1 MTTPQRWKII
11 DEIFAAALER
21 EPAERAAFLTQACG
35 SDEKLRQEVES
46 LLAHDLPESLVGSQA
61 VEEATQLLG
70 PASHSK
76 LQNQTIGPYQ
86 VIRSLGAGAMGHVY
100 LAHDKR
106 LNRPVAVKLLSFY
119 DVSQEERIRRFRR
132 EALAASALN
141 HPNILTIYEIG
152 EADDNHFIAT
162 EFVDGQTLHELIVRG
177 DVPAATA
184 VDIVSQIAKALAAA
198 HAAGI
203 VHRDIKP
210 ANIMV
215 RADGLVKVLDFG
227 IAKYSQ
233 PDDTD
238 PDTDASL
245 LTNPGA
251 VIGTAAYMSPEQ
263 ARGNTIDPRTDIWSL
278 GVIFYELITGRRP
291 FEGATAMDVMS
302 AVLERSPLT
311 FSERSLV
318 VPEPLERIVS
328 RMLQKDRD
336 ARYPTVNGVLLDL
349 NDLKKELES
358 AAESNRYSAGNKR
371 ITSAVKKEA
380 TGSIAVL
387 PFVNMSADLENEY
400 FCDGLSEELLNAL
413 TRIEDLKVA
422 ARTSAFSFKGKNATV
437 SAIGRALNVTSVLAG
452 SVRKAGNTL
461 RITVQLVNAA
471 NGFQVW
477 SERYDRELNDI
488 FDIQDEIALA
498 VVDALKVTLLGP
510 EKAALLKRHTENVE
524 AYQLYLKGRYYWWK
538 TAPEDFHRSRNF
550 FQRAVDADP
559 TYALGY
565 CGLSSYY
572 GFGSA
577 WGMLRPDEGWPKA
590 IAANEQ
596 AMALDETL
604 AEAHNDLAGISMVC
618 YRDAVATE
626 REAQRAFE
634 LNPKFQEIHYLYS
647 FYLLTKGQFD
657 GAIAE
662 GRKATE
668 LDPLSV
674 RVIQQLGNT
683 YYFARLFD
691 EAINQYRQALE
702 LDSDNPALH
711 ESLGDVFEQKDMQP
725 EAVSAWQ
732 KAKEFSGDNE
742 GAIFLGKVFA
752 KDGFYEAVRA
762 DAHRRLDKLQG
773 MSERGEYVPAIQFAR
788 NYVRLGNT
796 EEAFAWLEK
805 ACEERNVFPLL
816 LHADPVY
823 DNVRPDPRFAAL
835 LRRFSLSGDESST
848 AHAAREAA
856 TLTPS
861 SGSTSSAGLQRE
873 TKTEK
878 EQTGQDKPKARR
890 YFLAAG
896 VLGLL
901 LLVVAGLIYFSYGN
915 LHPAIEAIAVMP
927 FKNASGSSDVEYLSD
942 GMTDMLITSLSQL
955 PKLSVKAHSSVF
967 RYKGKEASPQQVGK
981 ELNVQAVLTGRL
993 VQRGNDLT
1001 LHIELVDVKTETALW
1016 SGDYNRPM
1024 TNLAT
1029 LQVEIARDVS
1039 QKLRVKLSGSE
1050 EQKVAKN
1057 YTANVE
1063 AYQLYLKGRFHVY
1076 KLTPPEVQQGIAYFQ
1091 QAIQL
1096 DPNYALAYV
1105 GLSEAYR
1112 SLALG
1117 VEVSPTEF
1125 LPKSR
1130 DAAQKAL
1137 DIDDG
1142 LPEAHTALGA
1152 TIFWHDWNWNEAENQ
1167 YKRGLELN
1175 PNSADTH
1182 LFYAHLL
1189 SNTGRHSEALVEIKR
1204 ARELDPFN
1212 PFLNALE
1219 GQFLLHAGKT
1229 DEALA
1234 RLRETFELAPR
1245 FWLPHAFASSAYI
1258 ERGMF
1263 AEAIAEAHR
1272 ARELSSVQTFSF
1284 AMEGYALA
1292 KLGKR
1297 DEARAVLDGL
1307 LKLSKER
1314 FVPPYHIAL
1323 LYNGVGEPDQAL
1335 AWLEK
1340 GYEQRDPKMAF
1351 LKVEP
1356 KWNNLRADPR
1366 FQDLMKRV
1374 GF

>member
-1 MTTPQRWKII
+1 MTTPQRWKTI
-11 DEIFAAALER
+11 DEIFAAALEL
-21 EPAERAAFLTQACG
+21 EPLGRPAFLTQACG

-46 LLAHDLPESLVGSQA
+46 LLAHDVPESLVGKQA

-70 PASHSK
+70 PAAQPK
-76 LQNQTIGPYQ
+76 LQNQHIGPYQ

-106 LNRPVAVKLLSFY
+106 LNRQVAVKLLSFY

-162 EFVDGQTLHELIVRG
+162 EFVDGQTLHELISKG

-210 ANIMV
+210 ANIML

-238 PDTDASL
+238 PDKDASL

-263 ARGNTIDPRTDIWSL
+263 ARGNPIDPRTDIWSL
-278 GVIFYELITGRRP
+278 GVIFYELVAGRRP
-291 FEGATAMDVMS
+291 FEGGTPMDLIS
-302 AVLERSPLT
+302 AVLQQQPPPC
-311 FSERSLV
+311 SLHKSV
-318 VPEPLERIVS
+318 APELERIILKS
-328 RMLQKDRD
+328 LEKDREK
-336 ARYPTVNGVLLDL
+336 RYQTATELLTKLKQLSHSLELIHEKQANPGQQHHPETVIQASQPDRTSEDRPT
-349 NDLKKELES
+349 
-358 AAESNRYSAGNKR
+358 
-371 ITSAVKKEA
+371 ITSSAKYASGNFLRHKYAVGLVSLA
-380 TGSIAVL
+380 IIIAAVTFSYYRFFQPGHSSIESVAVL
-387 PFVNMSADLENEY
+387 PFVNDSGNSDL
-400 FCDGLSEELLNAL
+400 
-413 TRIEDLKVA
+413 
-422 ARTSAFSFKGKNATV
+422 
-437 SAIGRALNVTSVLAG
+437 
-452 SVRKAGNTL
+452 
-461 RITVQLVNAA
+461 
-471 NGFQVW
+471 
-477 SERYDRELNDI
+477 
-488 FDIQDEIALA
+488 
-498 VVDALKVTLLGP
+498 
-510 EKAALLKRHTENVE
+510 
-524 AYQLYLKGRYYWWK
+524 
-538 TAPEDFHRSRNF
+538 
-550 FQRAVDADP
+550 
-559 TYALGY
+559 
-565 CGLSSYY
+565 
-572 GFGSA
+572 
-577 WGMLRPDEGWPKA
+577 
-590 IAANEQ
+590 
-596 AMALDETL
+596 
-604 AEAHNDLAGISMVC
+604 
-618 YRDAVATE
+618 
-626 REAQRAFE
+626 
-634 LNPKFQEIHYLYS
+634 
-647 FYLLTKGQFD
+647 
-657 GAIAE
+657 
-662 GRKATE
+662 
-668 LDPLSV
+668 
-674 RVIQQLGNT
+674 
-683 YYFARLFD
+683 
-691 EAINQYRQALE
+691 
-702 LDSDNPALH
+702 
-711 ESLGDVFEQKDMQP
+711 
-725 EAVSAWQ
+725 
-732 KAKEFSGDNE
+732 
-742 GAIFLGKVFA
+742 
-752 KDGFYEAVRA
+752 
-762 DAHRRLDKLQG
+762 
-773 MSERGEYVPAIQFAR
+773 
-788 NYVRLGNT
+788 
-796 EEAFAWLEK
+796 
-805 ACEERNVFPLL
+805 
-816 LHADPVY
+816 
-823 DNVRPDPRFAAL
+823 
-835 LRRFSLSGDESST
+835 
-848 AHAAREAA
+848 
-856 TLTPS
+856 
-861 SGSTSSAGLQRE
+861 
-873 TKTEK
+873 
-878 EQTGQDKPKARR
+878 
-890 YFLAAG
+890 
-896 VLGLL
+896 
-901 LLVVAGLIYFSYGN
+901 
-915 LHPAIEAIAVMP
+915 
-927 FKNASGSSDVEYLSD
+927 EYLSD
-942 GMTDMLITSLSQL
+942 GMTDSLINSLSQL
-955 PKLSVKAHSSVF
+955 PHLSVKARSSVF
-967 RYKGKEASPQQVGK
+967 RYKGKELDSQRIAS
-981 ELNVQAVLTGRL
+981 ELSVQAILTGRV
-993 VQRGNDLT
+993 VQRGADLT
-1001 LHIELVDVKTETALW
+1001 LYLSLVDARTNNQLW
-1016 SGDYNRPM
+1016 GEQYDRKL
-1024 TNLAT
+1024 TDIVT
-1029 LQVEIARDVS
+1029 LQKEIALDVS
-1039 QKLRVKLSGSE
+1039 NKLRVKLSGSE

-1091 QAIQL
+1091 QAIQR

-1175 PNSADTH
+1175 PSSADTH

-1204 ARELDPFN
+1204 ARELDPLN

-1234 RLRETFELAPR
+1234 RLRETFELAPG

-1258 ERGMF
+1258 EKGMF
-1263 AEAIAEAHR
+1263 AEAIAEAQR
-1272 ARELSSVQTFSF
+1272 ARELSGVQTFSF
-1284 AMEGYALA
+1284 ALEGYALA

-1323 LYNGVGEPDQAL
+1323 LYNGVGEPDHAL

-1366 FQDLMKRV
+1366 FQNLMKRV